1 MTDKNI
7 TFYDIKKIKGSK
19 KFSLVT
25 QIFLENILR
34 KQGNTS
40 SEIEILLSKNYN
52 QEFHFYPSRI
62 LMQDFTGV
70 PAVVDLATMRDFA
83 QDPLK
88 INPQIPV
95 DLVVDHSL
103 TVDFQGSSSS
113 FLKNIEK
120 EYERNKERYSF
131 LKWAQK
137 SFTNFRL
144 VPPGTGI
151 CHQVNLEF
159 LAHGLM
165 KDKDSFFFE
174 TILGTDSHTT
184 MINGLGI
191 LGWGVGGI
199 EAESAMLGQGITL
212 TPPKVLGVKIIGTLS
227 KDVFATDLVL
237 TLTEALRKKNVV
249 GSFVEYFGP
258 GVKDL
263 SVPNRA
269 TIANMA
275 PEYGATCG
283 LFPIDKK
290 TFEYLELTNRDY
302 KDLERYVLA
311 QDYYSSDESY
321 EDILEFDLS
330 KIRPCLSGPKRPQDK
345 ILLEEMPS
353 QAKNMYP
360 ESTQKHLENGS
371 IVLAA
376 ITSCT
381 NTSNPEVMIG
391 AGLFAKK
398 AYEAGLRMNPKIKT
412 SFAPGSKV
420 VYEYLCQSGLQK
432 YLDLLG
438 FQLVGYGCTT
448 CIGNSGP
455 LQESIEDEILE
466 KKLDVA
472 AVLSG
477 NRNFEGR
484 IHPLISLNYLA
495 SPILVVAYALAES
508 IFVDFYK
515 EKIQDKSFFID
526 LFPTKQEIESI
537 MNQFINKKLFKD
549 KYSDVFLG
557 DDLWQNLNIEE
568 GVHYPWNKNSS
579 YIQQAP
585 FLEIQPIKVQDLK
598 VLALLGDSVTTDH
611 ISPAGSIPEH
621 TPAGFYL
628 KSLGIEK
635 KDFNSYGARRGNHS
649 VMVRGTFA
657 NIKLRNEMVLKE
669 GGWTLFNGEEIS
681 IYDASLKY
689 NNFLII
695 AGKEYGTGSS
705 RDWAAK
711 GPKLLGVK
719 IVLAESFERIHRSN
733 LIGMGILPLEFLEGD
748 NRKSL
753 NFSGKEIFNIQ
764 GDIFPRSIITLK
776 YTTGSLESFVKVL
789 VRIETHKEFSYY
801 ESGGI
806 LPYML
811 TNT

>member
-1 MTDKNI
+1 MTHKKLQLHDI
-7 TFYDIKKIKGSK
+7 TKIKGSK
-19 KFSLVT
+19 KFPLVT
-25 QIFLENILR
+25 QIFLENIVR
-34 KQGNTS
+34 KQGSKS
-40 SEIEILLSKNYN
+40 SEIEILLSSHQD

-70 PAVVDLATMRDFA
+70 PAVVDLATMRDFSNN
-83 QDPLK
+83 PLK
-88 INPQIPV
+88 INPQIQV

-103 TVDFQGSSSS
+103 SVDFHASSSS

-120 EYERNKERYSF
+120 EYERNKERYAF

-137 SFTNFRL
+137 SFSNFRL

-159 LAHGLM
+159 LAQGLM
-165 KDKDSFFFE
+165 KDETGSFFE
-174 TILGTDSHTT
+174 TLLGTDSHTT

-212 TPPKVLGVKIIGTLS
+212 TPPKVLGVKILGKLS

-237 TLTEALRKKNVV
+237 TLTELLRKKNVV

-263 SVPNRA
+263 NVPNRA
-269 TIANMA
+269 TISNMA

-283 LFPIDKK
+283 LFPIDER
-290 TFEYLELTNRDY
+290 TFEYLELTNRSS
-302 KDLERYVLA
+302 KDLESYVLA
-311 QDYYSSDESY
+311 QDYHSTDDSY
-321 EDILEFDLS
+321 DDILEFDLS

-345 ILLEEMPS
+345 ILLEDMPI

-360 ESTQKHLENGS
+360 DFSKQFLENGS
-371 IVLAA
+371 VVLAA

-391 AGLFAKK
+391 AGIFAKK

-455 LQESIEDEILE
+455 LEESIEQEITG
-466 KKLDVA
+466 KKLEVA

-495 SPILVVAYALAES
+495 SPVLVIAYALAES

-515 EKIQDKSFFID
+515 EKIQEKSFFID
-526 LFPTKQEIESI
+526 LFPSKQEIDAI
-537 MNQFINKKLFKD
+537 MNQFINKELFQE
-549 KYSDVFLG
+549 KYEDIFLG
-557 DDLWQNLNIEE
+557 DELWQNLTIQE
-568 GVHYPWNKNSS
+568 GVHYQWDKNSS

-585 FLEIQPIKVQDLK
+585 FLQIEPTKLQDIK

-611 ISPAGSIPEH
+611 ISPAGNIGEF
-621 TPAGFYL
+621 TPAGSYL
-628 KSLGIEK
+628 KSLNIEK
-635 KDFNSYGARRGNHS
+635 KDFNSYGSRRGNHF

-669 GGWTLFNGEEIS
+669 GGWTIFQEEECT

-733 LIGMGILPLEFLEGD
+733 LIGMGILPLQFLEGD
-748 NRKSL
+748 TKKSL
-753 NFSGKEIFNIQ
+753 NFSGKETFNIE
-764 GDIFPRSIITLK
+764 GEISPRSILTLK
-776 YTTGSLESFVKVL
+776 YTKGTLQSFVKVL
-789 VRIETHKEFSYY
+789 IRIDTQKEFLYY
-801 ESGGI
+801 QAGGI
-806 LPYML
+806 LPYIL
-811 TNT
+811 INT